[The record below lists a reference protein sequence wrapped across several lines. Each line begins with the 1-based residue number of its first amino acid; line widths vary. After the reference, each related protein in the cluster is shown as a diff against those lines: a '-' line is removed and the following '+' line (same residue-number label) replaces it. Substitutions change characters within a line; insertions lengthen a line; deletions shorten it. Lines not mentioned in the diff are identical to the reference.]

1 MLRAPFIVPLVLSLL
16 LAGCVTPPAY
26 DVTGRAEN
34 VGLRFSVTP
43 YAPPKALLAK

>member
-1 MLRAPFIVPLVLSLL
+1 MLRASFVIPLVLLL
-16 LAGCVTPPAY
+16 TLAGCVTQPAY

-43 YAPPKALLAK
+43 YVPPKALLAK

>member
-1 MLRAPFIVPLVLSLL
+1 MLRIRLIATALFAMT

-26 DVTGRAEN
+26 DVTERAEN

-43 YAPPKALLAK
+43 YAPAPHALIK